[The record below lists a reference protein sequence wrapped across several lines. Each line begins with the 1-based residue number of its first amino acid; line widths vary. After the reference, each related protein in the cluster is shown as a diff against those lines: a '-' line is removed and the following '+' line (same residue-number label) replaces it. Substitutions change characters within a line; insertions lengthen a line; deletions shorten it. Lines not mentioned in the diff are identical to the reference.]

1 MTRGSRSQ
9 REIEMLWQTR
19 LEQAAKRHGEATL
32 RCLRVLDEHDH
43 LPPSSDGRVA
53 ILRAIRDA
61 NSAREE
67 HMRVLGVFLDAITPS
82 RLPKNRD
89 EGSLS

>member
-9 REIEMLWQTR
+9 RETEMLWQTR
-19 LEQAAKRHGEATL
+19 LEQAAKRHGEATV

-43 LPPSSDGRVA
+43 LPPSSDGQVA

-61 NSAREE
+61 DSARME
-67 HMRVLGVFLDAITPS
+67 HMRVLGLFLDVISPS
-82 RLPKNRD
+82 RLPQNRD